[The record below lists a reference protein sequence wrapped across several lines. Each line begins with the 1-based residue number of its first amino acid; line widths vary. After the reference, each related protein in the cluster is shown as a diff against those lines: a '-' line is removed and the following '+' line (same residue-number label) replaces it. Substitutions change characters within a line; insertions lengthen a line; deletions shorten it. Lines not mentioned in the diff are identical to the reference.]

1 MNNYI
6 IKINGNAF
14 VVLNCENI
22 SDAMLKLDDHTKNL
36 DDVDIHVSRVDG
48 DVIPLGDEDVQKKLK
63 ETSEDS
69 VGRMNPSQ
77 PMTVTQSFS
86 EKSNPDSQVTPPMK
100 WDTSEIQ
107 PKPLVQRPLWMEQ
120 SLSFQP
126 PEPQIFTT
134 PPKSELV
141 GYSISHYDKI
151 RMEFI
156 QCLARS
162 SATIPPVPD
171 DIKSWWYDIVITS
184 MTAIHGYKLM
194 DLSNLQ
200 IRSTTGMLELMF
212 GETLHTVDRELRMLQ
227 TITITPTDIKFNYFA
242 DNNEFL
248 KICISINERYFEV
261 FMNDKVL
268 QQVGLDDR
276 YIGHIASELNLKSMF
291 RHNKTK

>member
-6 IKINGNAF
+6 IRINGNAF

-63 ETSEDS
+63 KDNLEDN
-69 VGRMNPSQ
+69 VGHLNPSQ

-86 EKSNPDSQVTPPMK
+86 EKSKPDSQVTPPMK

-107 PKPLVQRPLWMEQ
+107 PKPPVQRPMWMEQ

-126 PEPQIFTT
+126 PEPQIFTA

-141 GYSISHYDKI
+141 GYSISHRDKI
-151 RMEFI
+151 RMELI
-156 QCLARS
+156 QKLGKNDTR
-162 SATIPPVPD
+162 IPPVPD

-200 IRSTTGMLELMF
+200 IRSLAGMLELRF
-212 GETLHTVDRELRMLQ
+212 GETLHTVDRELCMSQ
-227 TITITPTDIKFNYFA
+227 TITITPTDIEFNYFA

-248 KICISINERYFEV
+248 KIYISINERYFEV

-268 QQVGLDDR
+268 EHVGLDDR

-291 RHNKTK
+291 RHNRK

>member
-1 MNNYI
+1 MNYI
-6 IKINGNAF
+6 IKINGNTF

-22 SDAMLKLDDHTKNL
+22 SDAMLKMDDHTKNL
-36 DDVDIHVSRVDG
+36 DDADIHISRVDG
-48 DVIPLGDEDVQKKLK
+48 DVIPLGGDEDVQKKLK
-63 ETSEDS
+63 ETSEDN
-69 VGRMNPSQ
+69 VGHLNPSQ

-126 PEPQIFTT
+126 PEPQIFTA

-141 GYSISHYDKI
+141 GYSISHSDKI

-156 QCLARS
+156 QTLARS
-162 SATIPPVPD
+162 NTTIPSVPD

-200 IRSTTGMLELMF
+200 IRSTTGTLELRF
-212 GETLHTVDRELRMLQ
+212 GETLHTVDRELHMSQ
-227 TITITPTDIKFNYFA
+227 IITITPTEIEFHYFA
-242 DNNEFL
+242 DEKEFL
-248 KICISINERYFEV
+248 KIYISINERYFEV

-268 QQVGLDDR
+268 EQVGLDDR

-291 RHNKTK
+291 RHNKK